1 MATLEK
7 IRSKS
12 ALLLIIVGAGLLAFI
27 IGDFF
32 TSGRTLFGTGTTIAK
47 VDGTKIDIQE
57 FQRRVQEA
65 SQQAQSQNQRMDNA
79 VLQQQVLN
87 SMIAEKLFDQ
97 EIKDLGLTVT
107 DQELTDMMVGK
118 NSQYVDRMVQQQLG
132 VPDAKTAHDM
142 AFNPTKYGMQQAQAQ
157 QLQAYWL
164 DLEKSVERMLLQ
176 QKFQNLFA
184 GTLVANE
191 LDAKAL
197 YDDNAATAHII
208 YAKKDFASLK
218 DEDFE
223 VSESDINALYDK
235 QKGRYILTEPTRTV
249 NYIAVNIVPSEADI
263 LAGQKKVEDAIAA
276 LNNAPELQGLADM
289 PEFVADRRK
298 LTQED
303 VNKESRLKAAVDS
316 LSVGRATLVSKNGND
331 YTIAKLLGKNQESAS
346 VKIDFLAVQ
355 GSKAQ
360 IDSLVNALN
369 SGVAFDSISA
379 SPLVAQSQKDM
390 QVSLLD
396 ANYTPIK
403 EIIADRATGVYF
415 TPDTIA
421 EGGRIFRVSERPA
434 PVTVYDLASI
444 TFTTEPSNATIN
456 DLDAA
461 LRDYV
466 EKNKT
471 SKEFTDNAQ
480 EAGYT
485 TFPATISA
493 STPMVGNL
501 NDTHSAVAWVMDAK
515 KGQVSP
521 VFGDVQSGRF
531 LAVAVND
538 IYDGDYVPARD
549 PQIHAMLTAEA
560 RNNKKAE
567 KLLADYQGKAKDVA
581 GYANLMS
588 VSVDTT
594 TVNFGQY
601 MIPGLGM
608 TESAVQGKTANAD
621 NGALVGPMKA
631 NNSVIVLQVTEIDK
645 EGRPYDFQENAVRFN
660 QQRGASRMMNSLD
673 RILLG
678 NKKVTNNINTFYK

>member
-32 TSGRTLFGTGTTIAK
+32 TSGRTIFGTGTTIAK
-47 VDGTKIDIQE
+47 VDGNKIDIQE
-57 FQRRVQEA
+57 FQRRVQDA
-65 SQQAQSQNQRMDNA
+65 SQQAQAQNQRMDNA

-87 SMIAEKLFDQ
+87 AMIAEKLFDQ

-157 QLQAYWL
+157 QLQAYWI
-164 DLEKSVERMLLQ
+164 DLENNVERMLLQ

-208 YAKKDFASLK
+208 YAKKDFSSLK
-218 DEDFE
+218 DDDFE
-223 VSESDINALYDK
+223 VSDSDINALYNKDK
-235 QKGRYILTEPTRTV
+235 NRYALDEPTRTV
-249 NYIAVNIVPSEADI
+249 SYIAVNIVPSEADV
-263 LAGQKKVEDAIAA
+263 LAGQKKVEDALLA
-276 LNNAPELQGLADM
+276 LNNNPELQGIATM
-289 PEFVADRRK
+289 PEFVGDRNK
-298 LTQED
+298 ITQSD
-303 VNKESRLKAAVDS
+303 VDKQARLKAALDS

-331 YTIAKLLGKNQESAS
+331 YTLAKLIGKDQEVAQ

-355 GSKAQ
+355 GSRAQ
-360 IDSLVNALN
+360 VDSLVGQLNA
-369 SGVAFDSISA
+369 GVSFDSVSA
-379 SPLVAQSQKDM
+379 SPLVAQAQKDM
-390 QVSLLD
+390 EVSLLD
-396 ANYTPIK
+396 ANAASVK
-403 EIIADRATGVYF
+403 ELIDGRATGIYF
-415 TPDTIA
+415 TPDTLA
-421 EGGRIFRVSERPA
+421 EGGRIMRVSQREA
-434 PVTVYDLASI
+434 PVTVYDLATI

-456 DLDAA
+456 ELDAA
-461 LRDYV
+461 LRKYV
-466 EKNKT
+466 DDNKD
-471 SKEFTDNAQ
+471 SKTFAENAQ

-485 TFPATISA
+485 TFPATVSA
-493 STPMVGNL
+493 SSPTIGNL
-501 NDTHSAVAWVMDAK
+501 NDSHAAVAWVMDAK

-521 VFGDVQSGRF
+521 VFGDVQTGRF
-531 LAVAVND
+531 IAVAVND
-538 IYDGDYVPARD
+538 IYDGGYVPARD
-549 PQIHAMLTAEA
+549 AQVHTILAAQA
-560 RNNKKAE
+560 RNDKKAA
-567 KLLADYQGKAKDVA
+567 KLLADYDGKAKDVA
-581 GYANLMS
+581 GYAQLMN

-601 MIPGLGM
+601 MVPGLGM
-608 TESAVQGKTANAD
+608 SESAVQGKVANAQK
-621 NGALVGPMKA
+621 GALVGPMQA
-631 NNSVIVLQVTEIDK
+631 NNSVIVLQVTDIDN
-645 EGRPYDFQENAVRFN
+645 EGRPYDFQENSIRYN

-678 NKKVTNNINTFYK
+678 NKKVSNNINKFYK

>member
-12 ALLLIIVGAGLLAFI
+12 VLLLIIVGAGLLAFV

-47 VDGTKIDIQE
+47 VDGSKIDIQE
-57 FQRRVQEA
+57 FQRRVQDA
-65 SQQAQSQNQRMDNA
+65 SQQAQAQNQRIDNA

-87 SMIAEKLFDQ
+87 SMVAEKLFDE
-97 EIKDLGLTVT
+97 EIKNLGITVT

-157 QLQAYWL
+157 QLQAYWI
-164 DLEKSVERMLLQ
+164 DLEKSVEKMLLQ
-176 QKFQNLFA
+176 QKFQNLFV

-208 YAKKDFASLK
+208 YAKKDFSSLK
-218 DEDFE
+218 DDEFE
-223 VSESDINALYDK
+223 VSENDINALYNKDK
-235 QKGRYILTEPTRTV
+235 NRYILNEPTRMI
-249 NYIAVNIVPSEADI
+249 NYIAVNIIPSEADI
-263 LAGQKKVEDAIAA
+263 LAGQKKVEDAIVA
-276 LNNAPELQGLADM
+276 LNASPELQGLADM
-289 PEFVADRRK
+289 PEFVSDRRK
-298 LTQED
+298 MTQDE
-303 VNKESRLKAAVDS
+303 VNKQSRLRAALDS
-316 LSVGRATLVSKNGND
+316 LSVGNAALVSKIGND
-331 YTIAKLLGKNQESAS
+331 YTIAKLFSKDQEVAEI
-346 VKIDFLAVQ
+346 KMDFLAVQ

-360 IDSLVNALN
+360 VDSLVAQLN
-369 SGVAFDSISA
+369 SGVSFDSISA

-390 QVSLLD
+390 AVSLLD
-396 ANYTPIK
+396 ANFASVK
-403 EIIADRATGVYF
+403 DIIAGRATGVYF
-415 TPDTIA
+415 TPDTLA
-421 EGGRIFRVSERPA
+421 EGGRIFRVSEREA
-434 PVTVYDLASI
+434 PVTVYDLATV

-456 DLDAA
+456 ELDAA
-461 LRDYV
+461 LRKYV
-466 EKNKT
+466 EENKNANA
-471 SKEFTDNAQ
+471 FADNAQ

-485 TFPATISA
+485 TFPASVNA
-493 STPMVGNL
+493 SSPMVGNL
-501 NDTHSAVAWVMDAK
+501 NDSHAAVAWAMDAD
-515 KGQVSP
+515 KGEVSP
-521 VFGDVQSGRF
+521 VFGDIQTGRF

-538 IYDGDYVPARD
+538 IYDGGYVPVRD
-549 PQIHAMLTAEA
+549 NQVHALLTAQA
-560 RNNKKAE
+560 RNDKKAA
-567 KLLADYQGKAKDVA
+567 KLLADYNGKAKDVA
-581 GYANLMS
+581 GYAQVMN

-608 TESAVQGKTANAD
+608 SESSVQGKVANAQK
-621 NGALVGPMKA
+621 GALVGPMQA
-631 NNSVIVLQVTEIDK
+631 NNSVIVLQVTEIDN
-645 EGRPYDFQENAVRFN
+645 EGRPYDYEENSVRFN
-660 QQRGASRMMNSLD
+660 QQRGAGRMINSLD

>member
-32 TSGRTLFGTGTTIAK
+32 TSGRTIFGTGTTIAK
-47 VDGTKIDIQE
+47 VDGNKIDIQE
-57 FQRRVQEA
+57 FQRRVQDA
-65 SQQAQSQNQRMDNA
+65 SQQAQAQNQRMDNA

-87 SMIAEKLFDQ
+87 AMIAEKLFDQ

-157 QLQAYWL
+157 QLQAYWI
-164 DLEKSVERMLLQ
+164 DLENNVERMLLQ

-208 YAKKDFASLK
+208 YAKKDFSSLK
-218 DEDFE
+218 DDDFE
-223 VSESDINALYDK
+223 VSDSDINALYNKDK
-235 QKGRYILTEPTRTV
+235 NRYALDEPTRTV
-249 NYIAVNIVPSEADI
+249 SYIAVNIVPSEADV
-263 LAGQKKVEDAIAA
+263 LAGQKKVEDALLA
-276 LNNAPELQGLADM
+276 LNNNPELQGIATM
-289 PEFVADRRK
+289 PEFVGDRNK
-298 LTQED
+298 ITQSD
-303 VNKESRLKAAVDS
+303 VDKQARLKAALAS

-331 YTIAKLLGKNQESAS
+331 YTLAKLIGKDQEVAQ

-355 GSKAQ
+355 GSRAQ
-360 IDSLVNALN
+360 VDSLVGQLNA
-369 SGVAFDSISA
+369 GVSFDSVSA

-390 QVSLLD
+390 EVSLLD
-396 ANYTPIK
+396 ANAASVK
-403 EIIADRATGVYF
+403 ELIDGRATGVYF
-415 TPDTIA
+415 TPDTLA
-421 EGGRIFRVSERPA
+421 EGGRIMRVSQREA
-434 PVTVYDLASI
+434 PVTVYDLATI

-456 DLDAA
+456 ELDAA
-461 LRDYV
+461 LRKYV
-466 EKNKT
+466 DDNKD
-471 SKEFTDNAQ
+471 SKTFAENAQ

-485 TFPATISA
+485 TFPATVSA
-493 STPMVGNL
+493 SSPTIGNL
-501 NDTHSAVAWVMDAK
+501 NDSHAAVAWVMDAK

-521 VFGDVQSGRF
+521 VFGDVQTGRF
-531 LAVAVND
+531 IAVAVND
-538 IYDGDYVPARD
+538 IYDGGYVPARD
-549 PQIHAMLTAEA
+549 AQVHTILAAQA
-560 RNNKKAE
+560 RNDKKAA
-567 KLLADYQGKAKDVA
+567 KLLADYDGKAKDVA
-581 GYANLMS
+581 GYAQLMN

-601 MIPGLGM
+601 MVPGLGM
-608 TESAVQGKTANAD
+608 SESAVQGKVANAQK
-621 NGALVGPMKA
+621 GALVGPMQA
-631 NNSVIVLQVTEIDK
+631 NNSVIVLQVTDIDN
-645 EGRPYDFQENAVRFN
+645 EGRPYDFQENSIRYN

-678 NKKVTNNINTFYK
+678 NKKVSNNINKFYK